1 MEQALQASSSSSSD
15 EPSVLGTPQALALL
29 AEAEV
34 DVGDVRGCSGRLGR
48 FLDRYLPL
56 LARREHRVN
65 AEVVVEGLLGGLERK
80 TAEPIARAHGVERKP
95 IQAFVGRGAWDD
107 EAVMAELRRHVAQEM
122 ADPHGGGVLVLDPSA
137 FPKKGTQ
144 SCGVKRQWCGRLGKV
159 ENCQLGVF
167 LAYATDQGQA
177 PLDRRL
183 YLPEEWAADEDR
195 REKCHVPKSV
205 KFQTSWEIGLEM
217 VRRHGASIAHG
228 WVVADDEFGR
238 VNAFR
243 QGLRDAGERY
253 VVDVP
258 SDTHVRDLL
267 ARPPA
272 KTKGIGGSAR
282 KAPFLRVDA
291 WANAQPASAWQTIRV
306 RDGEQGPITVE
317 AIETDVQTRGAGGR
331 VGEATERLV
340 AIRRQE
346 QGQVYTS
353 YHLSNAAAAAA
364 AAAGDGVPLED
375 VVRARGR
382 RQQIEQLFA
391 HGKGETG
398 LGDYEVRSW
407 IGWHHHMTLSLLA
420 LWFLCL
426 ERRTI
431 GKKNAGRDGA
441 AGTPDRHAAV
451 AASAPDGPRH
461 RDGDQRRLATHRGIT
476 NPSLATGHR
485 RLSAEPSAARGLV
498 NRLQ

>member
-1 MEQALQASSSSSSD
+1 MEQVLQSFD
-15 EPSVLGTPQALALL
+15 EPSVLQTPQALALL
-29 AEAEV
+29 AESEV
-34 DVGDVRGCSGRLGR
+34 DVGDVRGCSRRLGR
-48 FLDRYLPL
+48 LLGRYLPL
-56 LARREHRVN
+56 FPRREHRDN
-65 AEVVVEGLLGGLERK
+65 ARIVVQGLLGGLERK
-80 TAEPIARAHGVERKP
+80 TAEPIARARGVQRKP
-95 IQAFVGRGAWDD
+95 IQAFVGCGAWDD
-107 EAVMAELRRHVAQEM
+107 DAVMAEVRRHVAQEM
-122 ADPHGGGVLVLDPSA
+122 GSPHGVLVLDPSA
-137 FPKKGTQ
+137 FPKKGTE

-183 YLPEEWAADEDR
+183 YLPKEWAADKDR
-195 REKCHVPKSV
+195 RKKCHVPESV
-205 KFQTSWEIGLEM
+205 KFQTSWAIGLEM
-217 VRRHGASIAHG
+217 IRSHGGSIAHG

-243 QGLRDAGERY
+243 KGLRDAGERY

-267 ARPPA
+267 AEPPV
-272 KTKGIGGSAR
+272 KTGGVGGSAR
-282 KAPFLRVDA
+282 KAPFQRVDA
-291 WANAQPASAWQTIRV
+291 WARAQPASTWRTIPV
-306 RDGEQGPITVE
+306 RDGEKGPITVE
-317 AIETDVQTRGAGGR
+317 AIGTDVQTRGAGGR
-331 VGEATERLV
+331 VGATTERLV
-340 AIRRQE
+340 VIRRQE
-346 QGQVYTS
+346 QGQVHTS
-353 YHLSNAAAAAA
+353 YHLSNAAAA
-364 AAAGDGVPLED
+364 DVPLEE
-375 VVRARGR
+375 VVRARSR

-431 GKKNAGRDGA
+431 GGKNPGRDGA
-441 AGTPDRHAAV
+441 PGAPDRHAAV
-451 AASAPDGPRH
+451 AAAPPDGLRH
-461 RDGDQRRLATHRGIT
+461 RGGHQHGAATHRGVA
-476 NPSLATGHR
+476 NPSLATDHW
-485 RLSAEPSAARGLV
+485 RLSAEPSAARDLV

>member
-1 MEQALQASSSSSSD
+1 MELALHSFD
-15 EPSVLGTPQALALL
+15 EPSVLQTTEAIALL
-29 AEAEV
+29 AEAEIDV
-34 DVGDVRGCSGRLGR
+34 DDVRGCSRRLTV
-48 FLDRYLPL
+48 FLNRYLPL
-56 LARREHRVN
+56 FPRREHRDN
-65 AEVVVEGLLGGLERK
+65 ATIVVEGLLGGLERK
-80 TAEPIARAHGVERKP
+80 TAEPIARARGVQRKP
-95 IQAFVGRGAWDD
+95 IQAFVGCGAWDD
-107 EAVMAELRRHVAQEM
+107 EAVMAELRRHVAQQM
-122 ADPHGGGVLVLDPSA
+122 SDPHGVLVLDPSA

-183 YLPEEWAADEDR
+183 YLPQAWAKDKKLR
-195 REKCHVPKSV
+195 KKCHVPTSV
-205 KFQTSWEIGLEM
+205 KFQTSWEMGLEM
-217 VRRHGASIAHG
+217 IKSHGGSIAHG

-243 QGLRDAGERY
+243 RGLHDIGERY

-258 SDTHVRDLL
+258 SDTRVRDLL

-282 KAPFLRVDA
+282 KAPFQSADV
-291 WANAQPASAWQTIRV
+291 WAAAQPASAWRSIAV
-306 RDGEQGPITVE
+306 RDGEKGPITVE
-317 AIETDVQTRGAGGR
+317 AICTQVQTRGPGGR
-331 VGEATERLV
+331 VGVRSERLLV
-340 AIRRQE
+340 IRRQE
-346 QGQVYTS
+346 QGQVQTS
-353 YHLSNAAAAAA
+353 YHLSNAAAE
-364 AAAGDGVPLED
+364 VPLEQ
-375 VVRARGR
+375 VVRGRSR

-407 IGWHHHMTLSLLA
+407 VGWHHHMTLSLLA

-431 GKKNAGRDGA
+431 GKKNPGGDGA
-441 AGTPDRHAAV
+441 AGAPDRHAI
-451 AASAPDGPRH
+451 AAAAPRNGQGDCEA
-461 RDGDQRRLATHRGIT
+461 DQRCAATHRRVA
-476 NPSLATGHR
+476 NLFVAKDHR
-485 RLSAEPSAARGLV
+485 RLPAEPSAARDV
-498 NRLQ
+498 MNRLQ

>member
-1 MEQALQASSSSSSD
+1 MEQALQSFD

-29 AEAEV
+29 AESEV
-34 DVGDVRGCSGRLGR
+34 DVDDVRGCSRRLGR
-48 FLDRYLPL
+48 FLGRYLPL
-56 LARREHRVN
+56 FPRREHRDN
-65 AEVVVEGLLGGLERK
+65 ARIVIEGLLGGLERK
-80 TAEPIARAHGVERKP
+80 TAEPIARAHGVQRKP
-95 IQAFVGRGAWDD
+95 IQAFVGCGAWDD
-107 EAVMAELRRHVAQEM
+107 EAVMAEVRRHTAQEM
-122 ADPHGGGVLVLDPSA
+122 SNPHGVLILDPSA
-137 FPKKGTQ
+137 FAKKGTE

-183 YLPEEWAADEDR
+183 YLPREWAEDEDR
-195 REKCHVPKSV
+195 RKKCHVPESV
-205 KFQTSWEIGLEM
+205 KFRTSWEIGLEM
-217 VRRHGASIAHG
+217 VQTHGGSIAHG
-228 WVVADDEFGR
+228 WVVADDELGR

-243 QGLRDAGERY
+243 KGLRDGGERY

-267 ARPPA
+267 AKPPA
-272 KTKGIGGSAR
+272 KAGGVGGSAR

-291 WANAQPASAWQTIRV
+291 WANAQPPSAWRTISV
-306 RDGEQGPITVE
+306 RDGEKGPISVE
-317 AIETDVQTRGAGGR
+317 AVETDVQTRGAGGR
-331 VGEATERLV
+331 VGEAAERLV
-340 AIRRQE
+340 VIRRQE
-346 QGQVYTS
+346 QGQVHTS
-353 YHLSNAAAAAA
+353 YHLSNAAAADA
-364 AAAGDGVPLED
+364 PLDD

-407 IGWHHHMTLSLLA
+407 VGWHHHMTLSLLA
-420 LWFLCL
+420 LWFLNL

-431 GKKNAGRDGA
+431 GGKNLGRNGA
-441 AGTPDRHAAV
+441 TGAPDRHAA
-451 AASAPDGPRH
+451 AAAAPPNGPRH
-461 RDGDQRRLATHRGIT
+461 RDGDQRRAATHRGIA
-476 NPSLATGHR
+476 NLSLATNHR
-485 RLSAEPSAARGLV
+485 RLSAEPSARDLV